1 MVVLAGRSL
10 RRTGGIKMD
19 LGLSEEQEMLRTSAR
34 DFLQKECP
42 KQLVK
47 QLDES
52 EEGYSPELWRKMAQ
66 LGWMGLVFPEEYEGS
81 GGSFVDLVVLLEEMG
96 YNILPGPFFSTVVLG
111 GLSILAAGDEDQ
123 KKEFLPKIA
132 NGEMILT
139 LALTEPS
146 AKYDAASVKT
156 RAVSGDGGYVIN
168 GTKLF
173 VPDANVADY
182 LLCVARTKDGVKPED
197 GITVFLV
204 DANSPGV
211 KCTLLKTLARDKQ
224 CEVIFDNVKVP
235 EKSVLGE
242 LGRGWPVVE
251 SILQK
256 AAVAKCAEMVG
267 GAQASLEMAVSYA
280 KERVQF
286 NRPIGSFQAIQHYCA
301 NMVTD
306 VDGSRFVT
314 YRAAWKVNEGLPA
327 TMDVAVAKAWTSEAY
342 GRVTL
347 LAHQIFGAIG
357 FTMDHDMHLYYRRA
371 KAGEI
376 AFGDGDFQRAI
387 VAQELGL

>member
-1 MVVLAGRSL
+1 
-10 RRTGGIKMD
+10 MD
-19 LGLSEEQEMLRTSAR
+19 LGLSEEQEMLKTSAR
-34 DFLQKECP
+34 DFLQKECS

-52 EEGYSPELWRKMAQ
+52 DTGYSPELWRKMAE
-66 LGWMGLVFPEEYEGS
+66 LGWMGLIFPEKYGGS
-81 GGSFVDLVVLLEEMG
+81 GGSFLDLIVLLEEMG
-96 YNILPGPFFSTVVLG
+96 HNILPGPFFSTVVLG
-111 GLSILAAGDEDQ
+111 GLTVLAAGSEEQ

-132 NGEMILT
+132 NGEMILA

-146 AKYDAASVKT
+146 ASYDAASIKAKAT
-156 RAVSGDGGYVIN
+156 AHNDDYIIN

-173 VPDANVADY
+173 VLDANVADY
-182 LLCVARTKDGVKPED
+182 ILCVARTKETKNPED
-197 GITVFLV
+197 GITIFLV
-204 DANSPGV
+204 DAKSPGI

-224 CEVIFDNVKVP
+224 CEIVLDNVTVP
-235 EKSVLGE
+235 KKNILGK
-242 LGRGWPVVE
+242 LDQGWPIVKDT
-251 SILQK
+251 LQK
-256 AAVAKCAEMVG
+256 ATAAKCAEMVG
-267 GAQASLEMAVSYA
+267 GAQAALEMTVKYA

-306 VDGSRFVT
+306 VDGARFIT
-314 YRAAWKVNEGLPA
+314 YKAAWELSEGLPA
-327 TMDVAVAKAWTSEAY
+327 TKDVAVAKAWTSEAY

-357 FTMDHDMHLYYRRA
+357 FTMDHDIHLYYRRA

-376 AFGDGDFQRAI
+376 MFGDGDFQRAT

>member
-1 MVVLAGRSL
+1 
-10 RRTGGIKMD
+10 MD
-19 LGLSEEQEMLRTSAR
+19 LGLSEEQEMLKTSAR
-34 DFLQKECP
+34 DFLQKECS

-52 EEGYSPELWRKMAQ
+52 DTGYSPELWRKMAE
-66 LGWMGLVFPEEYEGS
+66 LGWMGLIFPEKYGGS
-81 GGSFVDLVVLLEEMG
+81 GGSFLDLIVLLEEMG
-96 YNILPGPFFSTVVLG
+96 HNILPGPFFSTVVLG
-111 GLSILAAGDEDQ
+111 GLTVLAAGSEEQ

-132 NGEMILT
+132 NGEMILAF
-139 LALTEPS
+139 ALTEPS
-146 AKYDAASVKT
+146 ASYDAASIKAKAT
-156 RAVSGDGGYVIN
+156 AHNDDYIIN

-173 VPDANVADY
+173 VLDANVADCI
-182 LLCVARTKDGVKPED
+182 LCVARTKETKNPED
-197 GITVFLV
+197 GITIFLV
-204 DANSPGV
+204 DAKSPGI

-224 CEVIFDNVKVP
+224 CEIVLDNVTLPK
-235 EKSVLGE
+235 KNILGK
-242 LGRGWPVVE
+242 LDQGWPIVKDT
-251 SILQK
+251 LQK
-256 AAVAKCAEMVG
+256 ATAAKCAEMVG
-267 GAQASLEMAVSYA
+267 GAQAALEMTVKYA

-306 VDGSRFVT
+306 VDGARFIT
-314 YRAAWKVNEGLPA
+314 YKAAWELSEGLPA
-327 TMDVAVAKAWTSEAY
+327 TKDVAVAKAWTSEAY

-357 FTMDHDMHLYYRRA
+357 FTMDHDIHLYYRRA

-376 AFGDGDFQRAI
+376 MFGDGDFQRAT